1 MKKTGKILTLRGS
14 KDVVLSAATKF
25 DGESEFHIFD
35 YSSFDQTRGWLV
47 KDAYAWIDMIDA
59 TGGGDSRIGI
69 QMCLSTDV
77 LNPNQGGSGTNL
89 IAYLAQYSPQ
99 DNRTIA
105 WNFQDM
111 QRRDNTNKDFVLMTN
126 AFVDTTHFLHD
137 RNRVITRDMYLNF
150 YGTTEGGMVNQ
161 KLHWYIELEEVV
173 LNPTE
178 SVMQQIKGIA
188 QNIDN

>member
-14 KDVVLSAATKF
+14 TEVSLTAATVF
-25 DGESEFHIFD
+25 AGESEIHIFD

-47 KDAYAWIDMIDA
+47 KDAYAWIDMIDGS
-59 TGGGDSRIGI
+59 GGGDSRVGI
-69 QMCLSTDV
+69 QMCLTTDV
-77 LNPNQGGSGTNL
+77 LNPNAAGSIAGL
-89 IAYLAQYSPQ
+89 KAYLAQYSPQ

-111 QRRDNTNKDFVLMTN
+111 QRRDATNKDFVLMTN
-126 AFVDTTHFLHD
+126 AFIDTTHFLHD
-137 RNRVITRDMYLNF
+137 RNRVITRDMYLNY
-150 YGTTEGGMVNQ
+150 YGTTEGQTEKQN
-161 KLHWYIELEEVV
+161 LHWYIELEEVV

>member
-14 KDVVLSAATKF
+14 EDVLLMPPSKF
-25 DGESEFHIFD
+25 DGEYEFHIFD

-47 KDAYAWIDMIDA
+47 KDAYAWIDMIDL
-59 TGGGDSRIGI
+59 TGGGDTRVGI

-77 LNPNQGGSGTNL
+77 LNANLGGSGANL
-89 IAYLAQYSPQ
+89 IKYLQQYSPQ

-105 WNFQDM
+105 WNFQDYL
-111 QRRDNTNKDFVLMTN
+111 RRDSTDKDFVIHQS
-126 AFVDTTHFLHD
+126 AFVDATHFLHD

-150 YGTTEGGMVNQ
+150 YAASESGQVSQ

>member
-14 KDVVLSAATKF
+14 EDVLLMPPSKF
-25 DGESEFHIFD
+25 DGEYEFHIFD

-47 KDAYAWIDMIDA
+47 KDAYAWIDMIDL
-59 TGGGDSRIGI
+59 TGGGDTRVGI

-77 LNPNQGGSGTNL
+77 LNANLGGSGANL
-89 IAYLAQYSPQ
+89 IKYLEQYSPQ

-105 WNFQDM
+105 WNFQDYL
-111 QRRDNTNKDFVLMTN
+111 RRDSTDKDFVIHQS
-126 AFVDTTHFLHD
+126 AFVDATHFLHD

-150 YGTTEGGMVNQ
+150 YAASESGQVSQ